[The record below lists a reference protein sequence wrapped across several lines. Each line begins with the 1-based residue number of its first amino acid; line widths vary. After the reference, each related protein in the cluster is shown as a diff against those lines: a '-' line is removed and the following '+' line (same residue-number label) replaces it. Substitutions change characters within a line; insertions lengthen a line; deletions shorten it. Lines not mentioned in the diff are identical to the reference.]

1 MAKEKPQ
8 LTPEML
14 VPRLGEALVGA
25 GHISEADLQKALAYQ
40 SARTSEGR
48 PMVLGEALL
57 QLRLIERAALDQAVT
72 EQIIQLRSALQTANR
87 TLERRVRERTV
98 ELQEALA
105 RLSELGEMKA
115 NFLANISHELRTP
128 LTHIKGYLELMVI
141 ESLGKLTEEQ
151 RHALQVSQKATTK
164 LERLIEDLLTFSHGS
179 RGEVSFRQQTL
190 DIRSLAS
197 RAIGNAAAKAQAAGV
212 ELRLLA
218 AEKIPPVQGDP
229 PKILWALT
237 QLLDNAIKFTP
248 AGGQVAVGIK
258 PESTGLAMIS
268 VRDTG
273 AGIPE
278 QALRKIFEPFH
289 QLDGS
294 PTRKAGGTG
303 LGLALVRQ
311 IVEAHGSVLD
321 VSSVVGKG
329 TDIKFPLLIAAK
341 AHRDE
346 ETRRS

>member
-1 MAKEKPQ
+1 MVKEKPQ

-14 VPRLGEALVGA
+14 LPRLGEALVGA
-25 GHISEADLQKALAYQ
+25 GHISEADLQKALAFQ
-40 SARTSEGR
+40 SARANEGR

-57 QLRLIERAALDQAVT
+57 ELKLIDRATLDQAVT

-98 ELQEALA
+98 ELQEALE

-128 LTHIKGYLELMVI
+128 LTHIKGYLELMVT

-151 RHALQVSQKATTK
+151 RHAVQVSQKATKK
-164 LERLIEDLLTFSHGS
+164 LETLIEDLLTFSHGS
-179 RGEVSFRQQTL
+179 HGEVSFRQKTL
-190 DIRSLAS
+190 DIRSLANQ
-197 RAIGNAAAKAQAAGV
+197 AIENAAAKAQAAGV
-212 ELRLLA
+212 EVRLLA
-218 AEKIPPVQGDP
+218 AQDIPQVQGDP
-229 PKILWALT
+229 QKILWALT

-248 AGGQVAVGIK
+248 AGGRVAVGIK
-258 PESTGLAMIS
+258 PETNLVMVS

-273 AGIPE
+273 VGIPE
-278 QALRKIFEPFH
+278 HSLRKIFEPFH
-289 QLDGS
+289 QLDAS
-294 PTRKAGGTG
+294 STRKAGGTG

-321 VSSVVGKG
+321 VNSVEGKG
-329 TDIKFPLLIAAK
+329 TDFKFPLLVAAGPQRGK
-341 AHRDE
+341 D
-346 ETRRS
+346 TVSS

>member
-1 MAKEKPQ
+1 MLKEKSQ

-14 VPRLGEALVGA
+14 VPRLGEALVAA
-25 GHISEADLQKALAYQ
+25 GHISEADLQKALAFQ
-40 SARTSEGR
+40 GARTSEGQSL
-48 PMVLGEALL
+48 VLGDALL
-57 QLRLIERAALDQAVT
+57 ELKLIERATLDQAVT

-98 ELQEALA
+98 ELQEALE

-128 LTHIKGYLELMVI
+128 LTHLKGYLELMVT

-151 RHALQVSQKATTK
+151 RHAVQVSQKATKK
-164 LERLIEDLLTFSHGS
+164 LETLIEDLLTFSHGS
-179 RGEVSFRQQTL
+179 HGEVSFRQETL
-190 DIRSLAS
+190 DIRSLANG
-197 RAIGNAAAKAQAAGV
+197 AIRNAAAKAQEAGV
-212 ELRLLA
+212 DVRLMA
-218 AEKIPPVQGDP
+218 AESIPPVQGDP
-229 PKILWALT
+229 QKILWALT

-248 AGGQVAVGIK
+248 AGGHVAVGIR
-258 PESTGLAMIS
+258 PENPNLVMVS

-273 AGIPE
+273 VGIPE
-278 QALRKIFEPFH
+278 NSLRKIFEPFH
-289 QLDGS
+289 QLDAS

-321 VSSVVGKG
+321 VSSVEGKG
-329 TDIKFPLLIAAK
+329 TDFKFPLLVAAK
-341 AHRDE
+341 PQGAKEAHGK
-346 ETRRS
+346 